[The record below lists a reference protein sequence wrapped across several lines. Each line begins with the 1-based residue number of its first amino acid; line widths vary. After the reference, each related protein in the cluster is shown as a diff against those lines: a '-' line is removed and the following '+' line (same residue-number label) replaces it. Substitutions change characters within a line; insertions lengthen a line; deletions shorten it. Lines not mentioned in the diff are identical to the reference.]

1 MNHIDSQYA
10 VLEPSRLRILQA
22 ILATQSGS
30 LTIPEIAYRVQRS
43 ESEVH
48 AFLEE
53 MMARERPFVV
63 ALEVPVE
70 NREPEI
76 PSTFY
81 APTEYSMELL
91 KEVGI
96 YDAITVLYQMYERM
110 VNRPEEV
117 EVIRE
122 FEYRPSPDWLR

>member
-1 MNHIDSQYA
+1 MNRIDSQDA
-10 VLEPSRLRILQA
+10 VLESSRLRILQA

-70 NREPEI
+70 NREPGI

-81 APTEYSMELL
+81 AATEYAMELL
-91 KEVGI
+91 KDVGM
-96 YDAITVLYQMYERM
+96 YDAITILYQVYERM
-110 VNRPEEV
+110 EDRPEEV
-117 EVIRE
+117 EAIRE
-122 FEYRPSPDWLR
+122 FEHRPSPHWL